1 MFRGKIPPGCVMLH
15 LELLVTRDSGTA
27 VVRALSPCV
36 AQPRDRGNARLAQL
50 ACCAFS
56 VTQDICLSISLS
68 HLQPSPSYSH
78 LSTAQAS
85 HLLLSHLH
93 YS

>member
-1 MFRGKIPPGCVMLH
+1 MLH

-36 AQPRDRGNARLAQL
+36 AQSRDRGNARLAQL

-56 VTQDICLSISLS
+56 LTQLDVCLRIAFECHFGVILSLTQLS
-68 HLQPSPSYSH
+68 ASTYSQLKLQSDC
-78 LSTAQAS
+78 AQQ
-85 HLLLSHLH
+85 
-93 YS
+93 